1 MNSKY
6 AIIHYSELLDSHINL
21 IRATG
26 VNTTRESVLRSRSD
40 VVPEVCLLEWDDDI
54 AQGIPEAVAAIQQM
68 ADAGVEFLTEA
79 QACAYMNDP
88 TSPFYPT
95 DLP

>member
-1 MNSKY
+1 MTMKY
-6 AIIHYSELLDSHINL
+6 AIIYYSELLDSHINL

-26 VNTTRESVLRSRSD
+26 VNTTRESVLRSRPD
-40 VVPEVCLLEWDDDI
+40 VTPTMCLLEWEDDL
-54 AQGIPEAVAAIQQM
+54 AQMIPEAKAAVQQM
-68 ADAGVEFLTEA
+68 AEAGVEFLTEE
-79 QACAYMNDP
+79 QARVYMNDP